1 MSDSPTGPF
10 LLRCK
15 PGEAILRLD
24 DHLARGGFESVRK
37 ALAMDPDA
45 VTEEVKRASLR
56 GRGGAGFPAGVKW
69 GFIPKDSPKPKYLVV
84 NADEGEPGTF
94 KDRYFL
100 ERDPFPLLEGVII
113 ASHAIRANVSYIYIR
128 GEFVRQ
134 IAIVEDAIRANVSYI
149 YIRGEFVRQIAIVE
163 DVIRQLY
170 ERGFLGRHV
179 LGTDY
184 SLDVYVHPGAGAYI
198 CGEESALLESIEGR
212 PGRPRNRPPFPAQVG
227 LFGCPTI
234 INNVETIA
242 CVPLV
247 IQHGADAFVRM
258 GVPGD
263 GGPKLYC
270 VSGHVKRPGLY
281 EAPMGTNLK
290 TIIFEFAG
298 GTLDDRPI
306 LGVIPGGSSTPVLTA
321 DEVDVAM
328 DFNSMRAK
336 GSMLGSAA
344 IMVFT
349 EGTCPVSVLVRI
361 TRFYAHESCGQCT
374 PCREGTGW
382 LERVVESI
390 EHGTGRPGD
399 CDLLLSAAGQI
410 LGNTI
415 CALGDAAAMPV
426 QSFVTKFREDF
437 ERHIREGRCPH
448 VRG

>member
-1 MSDSPTGPF
+1 MSDLQGPF

-15 PGEAILRLD
+15 PGEAILSFAE
-24 DHLARGGFESVRK
+24 HKARGGFEAALK
-37 ALAMDPDA
+37 ALEMEPEA
-45 VTEEVKRASLR
+45 VIAEVKRACLR

-113 ASHAIRANVSYIYIR
+113 ASYAIGAHTAYIYIR
-128 GEFVRQ
+128 GEFAKQ
-134 IAIVEDAIRANVSYI
+134 IRIVEDAIRQAYEHQVF
-149 YIRGEFVRQIAIVE
+149 GEK
-163 DVIRQLY
+163 
-170 ERGFLGRHV
+170 V
-179 LGTDY
+179 LGKDY
-184 SLDVYVHPGAGAYI
+184 RLDVYVHPGAGAYI
-198 CGEESALLESIEGR
+198 CGEESALLESIEGK

-242 CVPLV
+242 CVPL
-247 IQHGADAFVRM
+247 IFKYGADAFLKM

-270 VSGHVKRPGLY
+270 ISGHVKRPGLY

-290 TIIFEFAG
+290 TLIYEYAQ
-298 GTLDDRPI
+298 GTLGDRPI

-321 DEVDVAM
+321 DEIDVAM
-328 DFNSMRAK
+328 DFESVRAK

-344 IMVFT
+344 IIVFT
-349 EGTCPVSVLVRI
+349 EGTCPVAVLERI
-361 TRFYAHESCGQCT
+361 SRFYAHESCGQCT

-382 LERVVESI
+382 LERIVHSI

-399 CDLLLSAAGQI
+399 CDLLLSAAKNI
-410 LGNTI
+410 MGNTI

-426 QSFVTKFREDF
+426 ISFVTKFRPIF
-437 ERHIREGRCPH
+437 ERHIAEGRCPF
-448 VRG
+448 GN